1 MIIDEGFLSNA
12 KKIASTQSNSEVKAP
27 VIKKENYE
35 YHVTFSNYGEYSIWK
50 GMMKLIRMLDI
61 FKEISEYIKYGYD
74 TCEFDADMFLTIDN
88 VYMMYSKYYSLVES
102 ESSLSGTVNGAI
114 TIKNNETGKTYG
126 IYLERKL
133 YKGCISIYDNPY
145 SSDAIKIL
153 RKLSELCTF
162 LGINKDNV
170 NFTKWMIRNKIT
182 MIENTLNNRSDM
194 LPVYSEGKLM
204 DMITGLKSG
213 ITIWKDKRNIFNE
226 QDINLCSRTSESL
239 KAIEKFRIN
248 KQTEFLIYEIS
259 SDQFFYINVYP
270 MKPVPYIEKGLT
282 YVRITIKI
290 DRNKNPE
297 QIEQWERIL
306 NKESNRYLDI
316 NTTDTGVIDYK
327 ANII

>member
-12 KKIASTQSNSEVKAP
+12 KKIASTQSKSEVKAP

-61 FKEISEYIKYGYD
+61 FKEISEDIKYGYD

>member
-12 KKIASTQSNSEVKAP
+12 KKIAATQSNSEVKAP

-61 FKEISEYIKYGYD
+61 FKEISEDIKYGYD

-102 ESSLSGTVNGAI
+102 ESSLSGTVNGDI